1 MDQVRADGHWRLIH
15 AIIRELE
22 TSGGQIGVRF
32 QGQADTG
39 GIRDTVEYLGHAA
52 SPPTGW
58 ELMNGSVNTMTLVR
72 TRRSSLVIPVVVLVA
87 AIGLLTTL
95 TATPGSAA
103 TLPSGSTPAQHGV
116 NVYVTDNCQSTTV
129 WQTYA
134 TNEMKGIKSLGA
146 NAVAIAFP
154 FYTAG
159 INANSVFTADQC
171 NGAEQSPSPTRIG
184 VLVHWAQLEGLH
196 VLLRPLLN
204 QSSLGNT
211 WRGELQ
217 PTNRPDWFNSYSS
230 MMAPYL
236 RMAQTDKVTSFTIS
250 LELASLTKATEWS
263 SVISQARSLY
273 KGQLVFATSWRASP
287 SNGAGEV
294 HTGTSVGIDAYP
306 GLPSSYTSSSS
317 VAKLVSGWNTFL
329 GQHHFGTADSKV
341 TIDEVGID
349 ATDGAYQTP
358 YEYVSGPFDQKI
370 QANWFTAACQFSK
383 DHKLGGIYFWGP
395 QFNYNSGKL
404 MTSPQSS
411 QPTELQ
417 PSAQTAIKTCFK

>member
-1 MDQVRADGHWRLIH
+1 
-15 AIIRELE
+15 
-22 TSGGQIGVRF
+22 
-32 QGQADTG
+32 
-39 GIRDTVEYLGHAA
+39 
-52 SPPTGW
+52 
-58 ELMNGSVNTMTLVR
+58 MTLAR
-72 TRRSSLVIPVVVLVA
+72 TRRSSLVISVVVLVA

-103 TLPSGSTPAQHGV
+103 TLPSGSTPAQYGV
-116 NVYVTDNCQSTTV
+116 NVYVTDNCQSAAV

-184 VLVHWAQLEGLH
+184 VLVHSAQLEGLH

-250 LELASLTKATEWS
+250 LELASLYLGHRMVVSHLTS
-263 SVISQARSLY
+263 SESVQGPARLRDELEGEPQQRCRRSTHGHLGRY
-273 KGQLVFATSWRASP
+273 RRLSGPPLQLHGQLFGDQTGFGVEHVPRTTSLR
-287 SNGAGEV
+287 NCRQQGHDRRGR
-294 HTGTSVGIDAYP
+294 HRCHGRR
-306 GLPSSYTSSSS
+306 LPNP
-317 VAKLVSGWNTFL
+317 L
-329 GQHHFGTADSKV
+329 
-341 TIDEVGID
+341 
-349 ATDGAYQTP
+349 
-358 YEYVSGPFDQKI
+358 
-370 QANWFTAACQFSK
+370 
-383 DHKLGGIYFWGP
+383 
-395 QFNYNSGKL
+395 
-404 MTSPQSS
+404 
-411 QPTELQ
+411 
-417 PSAQTAIKTCFK
+417 